1 MKVRQHFDFLA
12 NFYDD
17 WDSARALALADSL
30 DLDVDARV
38 GSLSRG
44 NSLKVALCSALGQDA
59 KLLLL
64 DEPTAGLDPVARL
77 DCCTDSSRTC
87 TPNRM
92 SPWYSPR
99 TYWKIWT
106 TWISRTCWYCGREGS
121 RSNGPATSP
130 SRTEACHGSLRF
142 LASLPISGPEH
153 AAGRILV
160 AATFAVPATLVIT
173 VVAVREQFVSL
184 AASVPAGLL
193 VWAALTAI
201 STLITACHYRF
212 AGERML
218 GLFARVALGRSGR
231 VLPDQYVRATR
242 TRRAGVARQPDGT
255 DGRRRARRGRR
266 CRAVLVG
273 GAYHQ
278 LLRTGVPGHCRFR
291 VPGQVF
297 DGGARTPTEV
307 EAVVRHPAAIR
318 SSRFGSAGGRTHGAV
333 SPPTPLRRRAGSSP
347 RGT

>member
-218 GLFARVALGRSGR
+218 GLFARVAL
-231 VLPDQYVRATR
+231 D
-242 TRRAGVARQPDGT
+242 GVVGSFLISTFVPPEL
-255 DGRRRARRGRR
+255 
-266 CRAVLVG
+266 AVL
-273 GAYHQ
+273 AW
-278 LLRTGVPGHCRFR
+278 L
-291 VPGQVF
+291 
-297 DGGARTPTEV
+297 ASPT
-307 EAVVRHPAAIR
+307 
-318 SSRFGSAGGRTHGAV
+318 GRTVAAALAVGAAV
-333 SPPTPLRRRAGSSP
+333 APFWWAVRTINCCAPVHQDTAESEFLAMYSMMEHAFQRKWKR
-347 RGT
+347 